1 MTESKHDCVQDVHQR
16 RTGFKL
22 KESAIEQTRNFDM
35 LDDAMNVAICSSWL
49 GDPPRRV
56 QDIHQIETE
65 FKPEETAVE
74 QMWKVVTVEAGW
86 ISEVEVKTSKSSKVQ

>member
-1 MTESKHDCVQDVHQR
+1 
-16 RTGFKL
+16 
-22 KESAIEQTRNFDM
+22 M

-49 GDPPRRV
+49 GDPPRRA

-74 QMWKVVTVEAGW
+74 
-86 ISEVEVKTSKSSKVQ
+86 